1 MEGWDGF
8 SVCLGVDSW
17 IGCNCGLTFH
27 EHMIIQGRGFSN
39 LKLIVDHGITT
50 LIIQGWL
57 WAEAVGL
64 SRSGKIAWN
73 NYIDILK
80 IINVRVYWIIKSLVW
95 NFSSEDD
102 YTPKYGYKFFYS
114 GSRESWTKVVVES
127 DVAL

>member
-1 MEGWDGF
+1 
-8 SVCLGVDSW
+8 
-17 IGCNCGLTFH
+17 
-27 EHMIIQGRGFSN
+27 MIIQGRGFSN

-50 LIIQGWL
+50 IIIQDWL
-57 WAEAVGL
+57 WAETVGL

-80 IINVRVYWIIKSLVW
+80 IINVRVYWKFKSLVW